1 MTPGFLLWTPMW
13 TSGWMVVPVFEVE
26 NQEKNRSGRKEGD
39 DSRFGSGSCGK
50 PFGRVGRDAQQGV
63 G

>member
-1 MTPGFLLWTPMW
+1 MW